1 LSHCHGSLLWRT
13 LASPSTRW
21 FRPSGAID
29 RTTVFD
35 LFAAYKL
42 FLRRSPENFDVV
54 ENRVGASTELLF
66 KDFLVSGE
74 FLAQEV
80 YWPSIV
86 DAATKVIELNKAKQA
101 ASAEQA
107 VQPAAD
113 ASPVAPDQQNTSEA

>member
-1 LSHCHGSLLWRT
+1 
-13 LASPSTRW
+13 
-21 FRPSGAID
+21 
-29 RTTVFD
+29 
-35 LFAAYKL
+35 
-42 FLRRSPENFDVV
+42 LRRSPENFDVV

-101 ASAEQA
+101 ASAEAASVEQA
-107 VQPAAD
+107 VQPAVD